1 MRIKTATFHKS
12 SSDIG
17 ECPTLSLPEFAFI
30 GRSNVGKSS
39 LINMITNNKKLAK
52 VSGKPGKTLLI
63 NHYLINKKFY
73 IIDLPG
79 YGYAKI
85 SKVEKK
91 KIDFLISNFIEQRK
105 IQTLFILIDLRHELL
120 EIDLNFIK
128 YVNNLKLNFTII
140 FTKADKLSINSQKEK
155 LKKYND
161 YLKREI
167 KEDIELIISSS
178 KSKKGEK
185 EILKSIFTEI

>member
-12 SSDIG
+12 SSDIV

-39 LINMITNNKKLAK
+39 LINMIANNKKLAK

-105 IQTLFILIDLRHELL
+105 IQTLFILIDLRHKLL

-140 FTKADKLSINSQKEK
+140 FTKADKLSINSQKK
-155 LKKYND
+155 IKKYND

>member
-39 LINMITNNKKLAK
+39 LINMIANNKKLAK

-85 SKVEKK
+85 SKGEKK

-128 YVNNLKLNFTII
+128 YVNKLKLNFTII

>member
-12 SSDIG
+12 SSNIG

>member
-1 MRIKTATFHKS
+1 MKIKTATFHKS
-12 SSDIG
+12 SSDID

>member
-12 SSDIG
+12 SSDIS

-39 LINMITNNKKLAK
+39 LINMIANNKKLAK

-85 SKVEKK
+85 SKGEKK

-105 IQTLFILIDLRHELL
+105 IQILFILIDLRHELL

-155 LKKYND
+155 LNKYND

>member
-12 SSDIG
+12 SSDLD

-39 LINMITNNKKLAK
+39 LINMIANNKKLAK

-85 SKVEKK
+85 SKAEKK
-91 KIDFLISNFIEQRK
+91 KIDFLISNFIEKRK

-128 YVNNLKLNFTII
+128 YVNNLNLNFTII

-155 LKKYND
+155 LNKYND

>member
-12 SSDIG
+12 SSNIG

-39 LINMITNNKKLAK
+39 LINMIANNKKLAK

>member
-1 MRIKTATFHKS
+1 MKIKTATFHKS

-39 LINMITNNKKLAK
+39 LINMIANNKKLAK

-85 SKVEKK
+85 SKGEKK

-105 IQTLFILIDLRHELL
+105 IQILFILIDLRHELL

>member
-85 SKVEKK
+85 SKGEKK

-128 YVNNLKLNFTII
+128 YVNKLKLNFTII

>member
-39 LINMITNNKKLAK
+39 LINMIANNKKLAK

-85 SKVEKK
+85 SKGEKK

>member
-12 SSDIG
+12 SSDIS

-39 LINMITNNKKLAK
+39 LINMIANNKKLAK

-85 SKVEKK
+85 SKGEKK

-105 IQTLFILIDLRHELL
+105 IQILFILIDLRHELL

>member
-39 LINMITNNKKLAK
+39 LINMIANNKKLAK

>member
-12 SSDIG
+12 SSDLD

-39 LINMITNNKKLAK
+39 LINMIANNKKLAK

>member
-12 SSDIG
+12 SSNIG

-39 LINMITNNKKLAK
+39 LINMIANNKKLAK
-52 VSGKPGKTLLI
+52 ISGKPGKTLLI

-85 SKVEKK
+85 SKGEKK

>member
-39 LINMITNNKKLAK
+39 LINMIANNKKLAK

-120 EIDLNFIK
+120 EIDLNFIQ

>member
-12 SSDIG
+12 SSDID

-39 LINMITNNKKLAK
+39 LINMIANNKKLAK

-85 SKVEKK
+85 SKGEKK

-128 YVNNLKLNFTII
+128 YVNKLKLNFTII